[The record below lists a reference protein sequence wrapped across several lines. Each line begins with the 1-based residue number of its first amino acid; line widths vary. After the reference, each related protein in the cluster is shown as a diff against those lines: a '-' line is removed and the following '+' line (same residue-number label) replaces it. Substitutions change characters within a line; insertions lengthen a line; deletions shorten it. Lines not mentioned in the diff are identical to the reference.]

1 MAPSLEGGSSSP
13 PLPIPRKQHPPRRDR
28 HSRECASHRFNEH
41 CLRNGEIE
49 SLRGYGWNVK
59 NPSCPTLVQHQPS
72 RMEAP
77 AQVLRRSSKR
87 SKFCITISVAVVVA
101 VLVAIVVPVA
111 VTLSQRRQPRDLSTT
126 VLVPLYLYPDP
137 GAWEPLFDA
146 CVQSPSM
153 RCETDKPQYRGAFR
167 AEFHSH
173 HQPRK
178 WPG

>member
-1 MAPSLEGGSSSP
+1 MSSRLDGGSSSP
-13 PLPIPRKQHPPRRDR
+13 PLPIPRKQCPPHRDS
-28 HSRECASHRFNEH
+28 HNRECASHRFNEH
-41 CLRNGEIE
+41 CLRNEEIE
-49 SLRGYGWNVK
+49 SLQGYGRNVK
-59 NPSCPTLVQHQPS
+59 KSSCPTLVQHQSS

-87 SKFCITISVAVVVA
+87 SRFCITISVAVVVA

-126 VLVPLYLYPDP
+126 ILVPLYLYPDP

-153 RCETDKPQYRGAFR
+153 HPKTDKIQHRGTFR

-173 HQPRK
+173 HQSREWPR
-178 WPG
+178 